1 MSTSSEVVHK
11 VELNAA
17 DFEYLKSLKSVVVYW
32 FFDCVYKG
40 NTTSYTYSTNYTESD
55 SQHEILG
62 IVVASIDTPQSH
74 ITITT
79 TTASPNVTISTPITT
94 SAAPVVTA
102 AAAAAATATTATT
115 ATTAKATDAAA
126 AANTANAATADVTV
140 THDVAETNSSTTTAL
155 PPKTDDN
162 FSFQIINTT
171 YTSDCQQQKPIDLLL
186 STVKLENE
194 QKYGYFSR
202 ILLVKGN

>member
-40 NTTSYTYSTNYTESD
+40 NTTSYTYSTNYTQSD

-62 IVVASIDTPQSH
+62 IVVASIETPQSPT
-74 ITITT
+74 TITT
-79 TTASPNVTISTPITT
+79 TTASPNVTISTPTSTT
-94 SAAPVVTA
+94 TAPAVTA
-102 AAAAAATATTATT
+102 AAAT
-115 ATTAKATDAAA
+115 TDAADV
-126 AANTANAATADVTV
+126 ATAVVTV
-140 THDVAETNSSTTTAL
+140 THDAADANSSATTAL
-155 PPKTDDN
+155 PPKTNDN
-162 FSFQIINTT
+162 FPFHIINTT
-171 YTSDCQQQKPIDLLL
+171 YTSDCQQQKPVDLLL

>member
-1 MSTSSEVVHK
+1 MSTSSEVEHK

-40 NTTSYTYSTNYTESD
+40 NTTSYTYSTNYTQSD
-55 SQHEILG
+55 TQHEILG
-62 IVVASIDTPQSH
+62 IVVASIETPH
-74 ITITT
+74 LPTTITT

-94 SAAPVVTA
+94 TTAP
-102 AAAAAATATTATT
+102 AAAATTAVAANAT
-115 ATTAKATDAAA
+115 AAA
-126 AANTANAATADVTV
+126 DTADAATAVVTV
-140 THDVAETNSSTTTAL
+140 THGAADANSSITTAL
-155 PPKTDDN
+155 PPKTDDH
-162 FSFQIINTT
+162 FSFHIINTT
-171 YTSDCQQQKPIDLLL
+171 YTSDCQQQKPVDLLL
-186 STVKLENE
+186 STVKLENQ